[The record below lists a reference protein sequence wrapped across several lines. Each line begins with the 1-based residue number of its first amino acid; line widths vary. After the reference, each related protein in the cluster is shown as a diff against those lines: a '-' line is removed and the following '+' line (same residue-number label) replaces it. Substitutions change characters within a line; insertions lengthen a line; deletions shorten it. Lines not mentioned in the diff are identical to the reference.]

1 MKHYTPGMMRDT
13 GLFAG
18 GVVHLGG
25 GSSGPSNQTVTQTNI
40 PSWLRA
46 PTERVVTKAET
57 LANRPYQP
65 YVDAQG
71 NPIERIAGVTNDQN
85 ASYNA
90 ARNLQGTY
98 QPSFNQAS
106 QTYANSLGL
115 AGDAYNNYNPNAV
128 NYGAASQFGQQA
140 ANNYQSQAGDFA
152 GNRAQTDAAVGS
164 YNPYEANFGGATAA
178 GNAALAGYNPG
189 ATDFNSAMN
198 QTNAAVGSYNPG
210 GADFAGSVNRGDA
223 AAYGYNPNIE
233 MFNQGA
239 AERYMNPYLESVIG
253 NAQKA
258 AQQNFAESQAGRNAR
273 AAKSGSFG
281 GSRSAIGDEMARR
294 EYDSQFQS
302 LTSDLLNKGYSN
314 AQAMF
319 MADRDAKDKAA
330 QYSANLGMQNAD
342 LNLRSVSAQDAANRA
357 GANLGLQGAELN
369 LKNLSSQDAAS
380 QYLAKLG
387 MENANLG
394 LSAASAQDAAN
405 QAATKFG
412 LQGSAQNLQN
422 MSAEDAQNQYAA
434 RLGMEN
440 AGLIQK
446 GNEAQDAASRFAASL
461 GLDTA
466 GLGLKAG
473 ELQQGLGKDAY
484 NLSSQQME
492 LLNKYGTQQQL
503 EQQRRDDLLYK
514 DFREQTDYPM
524 QQQER
529 LMALIRGTP
538 YSSSQT
544 ASTNVGANMLG
555 QGLGT
560 AATIAGATGALR

>member
-1 MKHYTPGMMRDT
+1 MKMHIPGMIRDT

-18 GVVHLGG
+18 GAVHGKGG
-25 GSSGPSNQTVTQTNI
+25 GGAQTSTVNQSNI
-40 PSWLRA
+40 PAYL
-46 PTERVVTKAET
+46 
-57 LANRPYQP
+57 RPYAERLMGRAEAESNRGYQT
-65 YVDAQG
+65 YKDSAG
-71 NPIERIAGVTNDQN
+71 NPIDRIAGVTNDQN
-85 ASYNA
+85 AAYGA
-90 ARNLQGTY
+90 ARNLQSTY
-98 QPSFNQAS
+98 APSFNQAS
-106 QTYANSLGL
+106 QSYTNSLGL
-115 AGDAYNNYNPNAV
+115 AGDAYNNYNPNGV
-128 NYGAASQFGQQA
+128 DYGAASRFGQGA

-152 GNRAQTDAAVGS
+152 GNRAQTDAAVGG
-164 YNPYEANFGGATAA
+164 YNPNGANFGGATAA

-258 AQQNFAESQAGRNAR
+258 AQLNFAESQAGRNAR

-294 EYDSQFQS
+294 EYDNQFQS

-330 QYSANLGMQNAD
+330 QYSADLGMRNAD

-405 QAATKFG
+405 QANTKFG
-412 LQGSAQNLQN
+412 LQGAAQNLQN

-434 RLGMEN
+434 KLGMEN
-440 AGLIQK
+440 AGLIQR
-446 GNEAQDAASRFAASL
+446 GTESQDAASRFAAQL

-484 NLSSQQME
+484 GLATSQAE
-492 LLNKYGTQQQL
+492 LLNKYGTQQQQE
-503 EQQRRDDLLYK
+503 EQRKMDIKYQDFLNQNNSDK
-514 DFREQTDYPM
+514 DQLQFFSNILRGQPAATSSTQTTS
-524 QQQER
+524 
-529 LMALIRGTP
+529 TP
-538 YSSSQT
+538 TGSAMTQ
-544 ASTNVGANMLG
+544 VG
-555 QGLGT
+555 GLGL
-560 AATIAGATGALR
+560 AAAGAYNALK